1 MASNFVV
8 TRLAAFVVTSVF
20 ASGVH
25 AVDFLEAAPKQTRV
39 LLEND
44 KVRVIE
50 ANFKK
55 GDRVPM
61 HSHPDTVVYLL
72 KAGKTHFTDA
82 DGKTT
87 ASQAKDGMATFRP
100 PTTHSHEHL
109 EDARAIVIELKR

>member
-1 MASNFVV
+1 MASNFSVA
-8 TRLAAFVVTSVF
+8 RLAAVMVTCAF
-20 ASGVH
+20 ASAAY

-39 LLEND
+39 LVENN

-55 GDRVPM
+55 GDTVPM
-61 HSHPDTVVYLL
+61 HSHPDVVVYIL

-87 ASQAKDGMATFRP
+87 ASQIKDGMATFRP
-100 PTTHSHEHL
+100 ATTHSHEHL
-109 EDARAIVIELKR
+109 EDTRAIVIELK